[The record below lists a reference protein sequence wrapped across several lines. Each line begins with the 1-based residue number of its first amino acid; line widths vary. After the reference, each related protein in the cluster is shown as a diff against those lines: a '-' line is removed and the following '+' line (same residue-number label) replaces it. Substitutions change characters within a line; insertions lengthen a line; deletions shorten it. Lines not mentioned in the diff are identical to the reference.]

1 MLAQRAVVQ
10 GAVLRCAACDGW
22 EMLRAGLRGGCA
34 CLGSRLCVLIARG
47 RRRAGLRGGHDGPFC
62 NPRRVFFSSSL
73 SIYTQSDTQLDSLMH
88 IDV

>member
-1 MLAQRAVVQ
+1 MLVHRAVVQ

-22 EMLRAGLRGGCA
+22 EMLRAGLREGCA

-62 NPRRVFFSSSL
+62 NPRRVFLHLIWAISGKRL
-73 SIYTQSDTQLDSLMH
+73 G
-88 IDV
+88 